1 MKEDNE
7 RMKEDNERIK
17 EDNEGVRAELRE
29 IKALLG
35 GDGGDE
41 RKASLRS
48 KRKRGHE
55 VLRKNEILFKARAA
69 LA

>member
-1 MKEDNE
+1 MKTLKEDNE

-41 RKASLRS
+41 RKASLTTS
-48 KRKRGHE
+48 NRKR
-55 VLRKNEILFKARAA
+55 
-69 LA
+69 